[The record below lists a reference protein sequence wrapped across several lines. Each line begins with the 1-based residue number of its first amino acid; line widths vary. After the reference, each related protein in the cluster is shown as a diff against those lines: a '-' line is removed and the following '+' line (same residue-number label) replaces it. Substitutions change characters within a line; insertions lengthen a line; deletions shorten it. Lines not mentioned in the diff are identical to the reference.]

1 MELEAAAAVEQP
13 TDAAVHAREATQ
25 AELTAATAAHATM
38 KEHYDEAEKTL
49 KQKKQAKKE
58 AGAER
63 DRLHKLKKTAVPE
76 ARALAIYE
84 WKDALSAEKAADEA
98 VKMAK
103 DARREADSARLKAWK
118 RVQEARKA
126 AEENSRAANMATAE
140 EFLQSYRQTISAPR
154 QASEGLK
161 PWSKDAPVTH
171 VKIDDS
177 KLPPLD
183 GKDVQDVKGNTVRF
197 EPPLGGA
204 TVLVAGTGGMKTRC
218 AYGFVAKHKN
228 LPMLMITSRI
238 NMAHKFEADLKGL
251 EVDVHNYA
259 LINPYEPCKIRP
271 REQTSK

>member
-1 MELEAAAAVEQP
+1 MEGNPSPDEDLLVSQLPSLPPPPPEILPQSVSPLSLPGQAPHAESSANLRVPPLSTVAPRHGTTTIPIEKQSTPQMELEAAAAVEQP

-126 AEENSRAANMATAE
+126 AEENSRAANMATDGG
-140 EFLQSYRQTISAPR
+140 ISAELSPQPSAHRGRRAKGSSRGPR
-154 QASEGLK
+154 MHL
-161 PWSKDAPVTH
+161 
-171 VKIDDS
+171 
-177 KLPPLD
+177 
-183 GKDVQDVKGNTVRF
+183 
-197 EPPLGGA
+197 
-204 TVLVAGTGGMKTRC
+204 
-218 AYGFVAKHKN
+218 
-228 LPMLMITSRI
+228 
-238 NMAHKFEADLKGL
+238 
-251 EVDVHNYA
+251 
-259 LINPYEPCKIRP
+259 
-271 REQTSK
+271 